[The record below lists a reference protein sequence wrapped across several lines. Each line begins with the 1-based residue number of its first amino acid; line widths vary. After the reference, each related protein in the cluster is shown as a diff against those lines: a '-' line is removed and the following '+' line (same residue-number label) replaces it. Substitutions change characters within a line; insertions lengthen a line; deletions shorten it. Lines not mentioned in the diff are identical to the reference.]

1 MTQDPQTGEYGPD
14 DAPAFSAAQIQSA
27 IDASRSQ
34 GYSDADIAKGALAN
48 FGVDISSYF
57 ATPPVSS
64 PAPSATPALPPAP
77 YVPVAELIAINAPA
91 QYVEPE
97 KLIPLEPQQKSV
109 DQPVLKDTS
118 VEDAAREAESQR
130 KQRESEEYYWKMRN
144 KTAVDEVVAP
154 VVTPAVTP
162 AVTPTVISTGV
173 ADSIVGA
180 EANPFLHKT
189 VATSSGQTYNYD
201 DIVSQINSRY
211 AEGKNPALAVKSALQ
226 LGLSDDVIASLP
238 GVDAAAIAA
247 GHNLIDSGAFAGAA
261 TGTEADTQ
269 AEAAYGSDLYKARIA
284 AGLDAYG
291 FPPAEVVKKRAL
303 GTYVEPTVP
312 ASVNSGSAQSAAPT
326 YHYEM
331 TGGGDAGPQKTLVQ
345 DTPEQ
350 AAAAVE
356 HTKEVEGWQAADAAT
371 IKQAEEIAS
380 KADTGANTTV
390 QGALIPQFSGGY
402 VPGHWTGGGDAG
414 TEWVDE
420 KYEPLKLQGFIA
432 PVLNR
437 EKTGI
442 ADNWFG
448 HYDEKGNWQGTKY
461 QQTSLEDLGDNFK
474 ELAVKFIIPAATMA
488 FGGALFGELGAA
500 MGIENPVIA
509 KLVGNVAINTLTNG
523 GDIEAAV
530 KGAALSYGIGL
541 ASSNITAGLKDILA
555 SSGIDASTASTI
567 ANTAVKA
574 GSAGLTAAA
583 SGKDGWQ
590 AAISSGL
597 GSATNFAMQQI
608 PGFNDLPAFVKSSVS
623 NVVGSTIAGKPI
635 NTAGLLSDAISAGID
650 EAVRMASTAAT
661 STLGTPPSAETAK
674 DITGSTSSATNGIG
688 SVISSSV
695 LNSLKNTAKTNL
707 NSALKPT
714 KTTTV
719 VKPPANVG
727 TTTVKPPANVGA
739 LTAVKAATPAKL
751 SAAKLAMLNKTAPA
765 VKPAA
770 VVPTKVAVSKLIP
783 LKLTGLP
790 SPKVG

>member
-14 DAPAFSAAQIQSA
+14 EAPAFSAAQIQSA

-109 DQPVLKDTS
+109 NQPVLKDTS

-162 AVTPTVISTGV
+162 AVTPTVIPTGV

-291 FPPAEVVKKRAL
+291 FPAAEVAKKRAL

-312 ASVNSGSAQSAAPT
+312 ASVNSSTKTISSVSAQPAADT
-326 YHYEM
+326 YHYEDVESGER
-331 TGGGDAGPQKTLVQ
+331 TERALVKDSPEYLAQKKLANAESEKIKAPPPAPKGGPAGVTQLEASVSGGNFIGGDTQSFVGDPNVLTGYHGVTTENGKTYIHNYDLNGNFINSVKQK
-345 DTPEQ
+345 
-350 AAAAVE
+350 
-356 HTKEVEGWQAADAAT
+356 
-371 IKQAEEIAS
+371 S
-380 KADTGANTTV
+380 
-390 QGALIPQFSGGY
+390 
-402 VPGHWTGGGDAG
+402 
-414 TEWVDE
+414 
-420 KYEPLKLQGFIA
+420 
-432 PVLNR
+432 
-437 EKTGI
+437 
-442 ADNWFG
+442 
-448 HYDEKGNWQGTKY
+448 
-461 QQTSLEDLGDNFK
+461 TSELMLGDFKDLATNF
-474 ELAVKFIIPAATMA
+474 VIPAATMA
-488 FGGALFGELGAA
+488 FGGELAGQFGAS
-500 MGIENPVIA
+500 MGIQNPAIA
-509 KLVGNVAINTLTNG
+509 KMVGNVAINALTNG
-523 GDIEAAV
+523 GDIEAAI

-541 ASSNITAGLKDILA
+541 ASSNITSGLKDILTA
-555 SSGIDASTASTI
+555 SGIDASTANTI

-635 NTAGLLSDAISAGID
+635 NTAGLLSEAISAGID

-751 SAAKLAMLNKTAPA
+751 SAAQLAMLNKTAPA